1 MKFQLFDSIRL
12 ISLTLIFLIVAGC
25 ADTRLD
31 WDDIIE
37 TNELRFVTTES
48 PATYYE
54 SPTGPAG
61 FEYELARRFADSIG
75 VKLKIITVNRSHD
88 VVDSVIHHK
97 ASIGGATLI
106 NAGVDAS
113 LKFGPAYFSVP
124 QQLIYRR
131 GDERPV
137 SIPDTNGHNPA
148 ISLTQLGIL
157 KDQYPQVTWNA
168 YSDRDIDVLLRMVQH
183 REIKSAVAT
192 TQHVNIYKHLYPDI
206 RVAFDITKPQPVA
219 WLYQDDDEKLHA
231 AITKFFNKL
240 EETGELDKLVEHYF
254 GHIIAFDY
262 IDTSTFLTR
271 VDNRLPEFE
280 ELFKTIAGRYGMD
293 WTLLAAISYQESHW
307 QPSAR
312 SPTGVRG
319 LMMLTQD
326 TAEQLGVDDR
336 VDPEQSVDGGT
347 RYFKLLLDK
356 LPDRIS
362 YPDNIWFALAAY
374 NVGLH
379 HLEHARVV
387 TQQGGGNP
395 DSWSEVRKTLM
406 KLGDDNWQPSTQNG
420 PVRWNEP
427 VRYVRN
433 IRKYRD
439 ILRWL
444 TFEKNRMARNNER
457 LHALSIDSPVL

>member
-1 MKFQLFDSIRL
+1 MKYQHNGIRYTCL
-12 ISLTLIFLIVAGC
+12 ILILIIISGC
-25 ADTRLD
+25 NDTRLD
-31 WDDIIE
+31 WDHIIA

-75 VKLKIITVNRSHD
+75 VKLKIITVNQSHD

-106 NAGVDAS
+106 STGVFGN
-113 LKFGPAYFSVP
+113 LKFGPAYFRVP

-131 GDERPV
+131 GEERPA
-137 SIPDTNGHNPA
+137 SISDANRHNPA

-157 KDQYPQVTWNA
+157 KGQYPQVNWNA

-192 TQHVNIYKHLYPDI
+192 TQQVNIYKHLYPDI
-206 RVAFDITKPQPVA
+206 RVAFDVTKPQPVA
-219 WLYQDDDEKLHA
+219 WLYHGDDENLHA
-231 AITKFFNKL
+231 AITKFFSNL
-240 EETGELDKLVEHYF
+240 EETGELDKLVEYYF

-271 VDNRLPEFE
+271 VEKRLPEFE
-280 ELFKTIAGRYGMD
+280 ELFKKIAARHDVD
-293 WTLLAAISYQESHW
+293 WTLLAAMSYQESHW

-326 TAEQLGVDDR
+326 TALQLGVNDR
-336 VDPEQSVDGGT
+336 VDPEQSVDGGA

-356 LPDRIS
+356 IPDRIS
-362 YPDNIWFALAAY
+362 YPDDMWLALAAY
-374 NVGLH
+374 NVGLQ

-387 TQQGGGNP
+387 TQQRGGNP
-395 DSWSEVRKTLM
+395 DSWSEVRKILM
-406 KLGDDNWQPSTQNG
+406 KLGDDNWQPVTQNSQ
-420 PVRWNEP
+420 VRWNEP

-457 LHALSIDSPVL
+457 LQALSIDSPVL

>member
-1 MKFQLFDSIRL
+1 MQYRFRHTGLILILFFI
-12 ISLTLIFLIVAGC
+12 AGC
-25 ADTRLD
+25 TDTRLD
-31 WDDIIE
+31 WDHIYN
-37 TNELRFVTTES
+37 TKELRFVTTES

-75 VKLKIITVNRSHD
+75 VNLKVITVNRSYD
-88 VVDSVIHHK
+88 VIDSVIHHK

-106 NAGVDAS
+106 SAGVDAG

-131 GDERPV
+131 GEARPA
-137 SIPDTNGHNPA
+137 SISDANSHNPA
-148 ISLTQLGIL
+148 ISVTQLGIL
-157 KDQYPQVTWNA
+157 KDQYPQVNWNA
-168 YSDRDIDVLLRMVQH
+168 YSDRDNDALLRMVQN
-183 REIKSAVAT
+183 REIKSAVVT
-192 TQHVNIYKHLYPDI
+192 TQQVNIYKHLYPDI
-206 RVAFDITKPQPVA
+206 RVAFDITKPQSVA
-219 WLYQDDDEKLHA
+219 WLYQSDDEKLSA
-231 AITKFFNKL
+231 AITKFFNDL
-240 EETGELDKLVEHYF
+240 EATGELDKLVEQYF

-262 IDTSTFLTR
+262 VDTSTFLTR
-271 VDNRLPEFE
+271 IEERLPEFE
-280 ELFKTIAGRYGMD
+280 ALFKTIAARYDVD
-293 WTLLAAISYQESHW
+293 WTLLAAMSYQESHW

-326 TAEQLGVDDR
+326 TAQHLGVDDR

-362 YPDNIWFALAAY
+362 YPDNTWFALAAY
-374 NVGLH
+374 NVGLQ

-387 TQQGGGNP
+387 TQQRGGNP
-395 DSWSEVRKTLM
+395 DSWSEVRKILM
-406 KLGDDNWQPSTQNG
+406 KLGDDNWQPVTQNSQ
-420 PVRWNEP
+420 VRWNEP

-457 LHALSIDSPVL
+457 LQALSIDSPVL